1 MGGARGVAAR
11 GLAQKPVKESA
22 GAQMDSRTILEED
35 RHGNTVTTLER
46 SGSQYG
52 PKHLTRS
59 GCTMGHSSGSAA
71 DGRKWTHNRRGGTR
85 TGTPA
90 IIPRNGLCY

>member
-1 MGGARGVAAR
+1 MGRTRGDAAR
-11 GLAQKPVKESA
+11 GLAQELVKESA

-52 PKHLTRS
+52 PRYVAKQVIFFPCDSET
-59 GCTMGHSSGSAA
+59 AA
-71 DGRKWTHNRRGGTR
+71 REAFNALRVYNGPQLRKRGRWKEMD
-85 TGTPA
+85 A
-90 IIPRNGLCY
+90 

>member
-1 MGGARGVAAR
+1 MGGARGGAAR
-11 GLAQKPVKESA
+11 GLAQEPVKESA

-52 PKHLTRS
+52 PRYIAKQVIFFPCDSER
-59 GCTMGHSSGSAA
+59 AA
-71 DGRKWTHNRRGGTR
+71 REAFNALRVYNGPQLRKRGRWKEMD
-85 TGTPA
+85 A
-90 IIPRNGLCY
+90 